1 MSGGLALVVGGGN
14 VGVGVMLRLLR
25 SAGYDVTMVTRRDRD
40 AERLQRHGARV
51 QLTGASHA
59 RLQLSPCPAVAAGD
73 LRCVTELV
81 RVASLA
87 VVAVR
92 PHQLADVAAL
102 LAPGL
107 SRRRRPIN
115 VLVCDNR
122 PRAGTLLAREV
133 ARAGAETTTLQH
145 GFVATLLDQIATSR
159 SDERGQLIH
168 VETKGRLFLDAPA
181 LRADPPVLAGSLLV
195 EDHPAYVL
203 RKLFLF
209 SAGHTAA
216 AFVGRLRPHTLMSE
230 ALADPLVANVVLAAL
245 GEARAGLE
253 HCYGA
258 RFSGA
263 EDAVGDFLTR
273 YADPDLA
280 DTLARVARD
289 PGRKLVADDRV
300 CGPARL
306 ALASG
311 VPVPAMALV
320 GAAGL
325 CAHQTELVGRPFP
338 AGVSASDGAALMS
351 WVSGLAPRHPFAQAS
366 GAAYAAL
373 SHRDL
378 EDVVQDLRLR
388 TGDVGPS
395 RRDGRRRG
403 RRR

>member
-1 MSGGLALVVGGGN
+1 
-14 VGVGVMLRLLR
+14 
-25 SAGYDVTMVTRRDRD
+25 
-40 AERLQRHGARV
+40 
-51 QLTGASHA
+51 
-59 RLQLSPCPAVAAGD
+59 
-73 LRCVTELV
+73 
-81 RVASLA
+81 
-87 VVAVR
+87 
-92 PHQLADVAAL
+92 
-102 LAPGL
+102 
-107 SRRRRPIN
+107 
-115 VLVCDNR
+115 
-122 PRAGTLLAREV
+122 LAREV
-133 ARAGAETTTLQH
+133 AQAGGETNTLQH
-145 GFVATLLDQIATSR
+145 GFVATLLDQIATSG
-159 SDERGQLIH
+159 SDERGRVIH

-216 AFVGRLRPHTLMSE
+216 AFVGRLRTHTLMSE

-245 GEARAGLE
+245 GEARTGLE

-258 RFSGA
+258 HFSGD
-263 EDAVGDFLTR
+263 EEAVRDFLTR
-273 YADPDLA
+273 YADPDLG

-325 CAHQTELVGRPFP
+325 CAYQTDLVGRPFP
-338 AGVSASDGAALMS
+338 SAVSASAGAALMS
-351 WVSGLAPRHPFAQAS
+351 CVSGLAPRHPFVQAS
-366 GAAYAAL
+366 GTAYAAL

-378 EDVVQDLRLR
+378 EEVVQDLRLR
-388 TGDVGPS
+388 AADAGPS
-395 RRDGRRRG
+395 GRADRRRG